1 LDKLGVAGRNL
12 VVVVVTVHR
21 EAQVKHGVTFALV
34 TALDVA
40 DDYDGVAA
48 ELLVIDRVHQLE

>member
-1 LDKLGVAGRNL
+1 MAGRNL